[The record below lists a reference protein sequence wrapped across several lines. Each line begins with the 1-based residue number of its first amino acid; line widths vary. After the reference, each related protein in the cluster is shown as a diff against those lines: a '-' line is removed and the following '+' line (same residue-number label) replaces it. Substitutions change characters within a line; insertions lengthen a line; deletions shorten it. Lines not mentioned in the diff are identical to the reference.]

1 MDCNHWFNPKSDLAL
16 QRKKAAEATGLIY
29 TYEVFLTYNA
39 VALLADAIDRAGS
52 TDKDKVI
59 EALAS
64 STWDKHG
71 MPYGPTKF
79 VNGQNEGAAP
89 ANTQV
94 LGGEIQVIYP
104 KEFASADAVFPMK
117 S

>member
-1 MDCNHWFNPKSDLAL
+1 MDVD
-16 QRKKAAEATGLIY
+16 AT
-29 TYEVFLTYNA
+29 
-39 VALLADAIDRAGS
+39 IDRAGS

-94 LGGEIQVIYP
+94 LGGEIEVIYP